1 MLQFEKYSGE
11 KMLELAIACV
21 VGLLIGVGGT
31 KAVDA
36 INKKNAPPIIIEDKR
51 GEKEQEVVK
60 QLTNLDVALQ
70 LCQDEKNPGL
80 CRELIC
86 YQFGK
91 GVGSQTSQ
99 KQCETITNIN
109 NSIILFDYCKKQ
121 EDFDKCIDVF
131 WRRK

>member
-1 MLQFEKYSGE
+1 MGNIMEWI
-11 KMLELAIACV
+11 IAGI

-60 QLTNLDVALQ
+60 QLTNLDVTLQ
-70 LCQDEKNPGL
+70 LCENDKESGL
-80 CRELIC
+80 CRELVC

-91 GVGSQTSQ
+91 GVGTQTSQ
-99 KQCETITNIN
+99 KQCEAITNIN

-121 EDFDKCIDVF
+121 PDFDKCIDIF

>member
-1 MLQFEKYSGE
+1 MKR
-11 KMLELAIACV
+11 LEMEWVIGGII
-21 VGLLIGVGGT
+21 GLLIGIGGT

-36 INKKNAPPIIIEDKR
+36 VNKKNAPPIIIEDVR
-51 GEKEQEVVK
+51 GQKEQEVVK

-70 LCQDEKNPGL
+70 ICQDNKTPGI

-99 KQCETITNIN
+99 KQCEAVTNIN
-109 NSIILFDYCKKQ
+109 NSIILYDYCKTQ
-121 EDFDKCIDVF
+121 NDFDRCIDIF

>member
-1 MLQFEKYSGE
+1 MEWI
-11 KMLELAIACV
+11 IAGI

-36 INKKNAPPIIIEDKR
+36 INKKNAPPIIVEDKR

-60 QLTNLDVALQ
+60 QLTNLDVTLQ
-70 LCQDEKNPGL
+70 LCENDKESGL
-80 CRELIC
+80 CRELVC

-91 GVGSQTSQ
+91 GVGTQTSQ
-99 KQCETITNIN
+99 KQCEAITNIN

-121 EDFDKCIDVF
+121 PDFDVCIDIF